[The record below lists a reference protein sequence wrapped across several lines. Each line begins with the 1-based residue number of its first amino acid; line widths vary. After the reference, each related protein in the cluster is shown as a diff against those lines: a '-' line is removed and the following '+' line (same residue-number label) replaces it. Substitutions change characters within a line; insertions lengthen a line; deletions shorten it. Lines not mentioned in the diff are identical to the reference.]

1 MSSNANL
8 TNININTSKKNRKKT
23 SVKSQVATPVKTPPP
38 SPPGKTPPVTPPGK
52 TPPVTPPGKTPQAA
66 RTSPQAARTSPQAA
80 RTSPQAARTSPPK
93 QISPKLINTTI
104 KSISKAVKDN
114 LNKEI
119 SKDQCIYLVE
129 QLKKI
134 NKRNINMQNP
144 PVVKNPITNRDVK
157 FNGDTTL
164 GLLSNCYTK
173 YKNDIPDLLDIIDEH
188 NLIISNATKRAAT
201 NAVVVTKPKTS
212 VSSKNID
219 NIINPSLLEEYKQ
232 SCKNLESKTSFTFE
246 EYKTHMMILFKI
258 LNEIYLNTGTTDI
271 TFNLFDENTY
281 TNYVREVEKFDINK
295 IYNMTLSKKKNKL
308 FDDNLYKYD
317 DIGVIYNSIV
327 KRIVVLNIIDNGN
340 SPIFIFN
347 YNHDHFSL
355 NDVFEF
361 KKYMSILPKYHCI
374 NNIVFK
380 GTQQNDLI
388 LKVCKLLNSYTEN
401 FQSDYQILTEN
412 SLKNKNWLNDIK
424 SYSDLDANN
433 KLLCMLVNNNHFK
446 KTSINDYYYYYNYN
460 GPLPYMSTLDV
471 FEFIKRLKEYQP
483 YIMSAMIIN
492 EIEKAYKGV
501 ATTFFSRPVNEA
513 IRNYLSNK
521 LPINDKNIL
530 SRINDCFKFINYSL
544 NSSYDKPDI
553 YLFHGTSNKFHKT
566 GDTEVQVLSFLSCS
580 FNIYISIDYATQNT
594 NRFTSRYDT
603 SGVIYIFKIDKNIEY
618 INFNDGLYQIILLP
632 GQVIKIKQEINIAKI
647 TYVFCEIV
655 NNPDR
660 DFIRKLKDSLNNSVS
675 VINTMYNI
683 KDYYIVKAKYDSPRC
698 ILVRSIAT
706 TRILFRSSVPNI
718 YTVDIGRNTYIY
730 NSLGKTLNNSDIN
743 TIFNIQ
749 YTIHQHIINE
759 CYMFFKASCIKYN
772 ILYAGTDIANHIYT
786 VWEKNDDYET
796 AYSNFEY
803 NLNNIMIDCLL
814 ANAGCHIST
823 HYLVNKI
830 TKAPLLVWLKGSG
843 MYTINGGVK
852 STANTKD
859 VTSSYISILNSINLS
874 TSKKNEIIN
883 DHSILDNIIN
893 DFNLHNNV
901 FVSHLQKLKNEYI
914 DFTANSLAFPSTSK
928 EFKDIEKMI
937 NDLMDI
943 LIHRS
948 KYMKDNMSTIKTNI
962 LRHLSPNQ
970 LGGLQP
976 VLLKEDYKPKSKSK
990 SRSRSPIQDTY
1001 ELVKNNSLPN
1011 ETIVN
1016 VNDLKEPYKTHYKDA
1031 SYNGM
1036 VDISNEAFC
1045 VSTETY
1051 QEIKKQFNL

>member
-8 TNININTSKKNRKKT
+8 TNINTNTSKKTKNS
-23 SVKSQVATPVKTPPP
+23 SVKLQAATPPGKTPPP
-38 SPPGKTPPVTPPGK
+38 SPPTNPPSGTQAAR
-52 TPPVTPPGKTPQAA
+52 TSPQAA
-66 RTSPQAARTSPQAA
+66 RTSPQAARTSPLAA

-93 QISPKLINTTI
+93 QISPKLIRTTI
-104 KSISKAVKDN
+104 TSITKAVKDN

-134 NKRNINMQNP
+134 DKRNINMQYP
-144 PVVKNPITNRDVK
+144 PVIINPITKRNIK

-164 GLLSNCYTK
+164 GLLSNCHAK
-173 YKNDIPDLLDIIDEH
+173 YKNDISGLLDVIDES
-188 NLIISNATKRAAT
+188 NLIISNATKPAAT
-201 NAVVVTKPKTS
+201 NTVVTKPKTPIS
-212 VSSKNID
+212 LKNID
-219 NIINPSLLEEYKQ
+219 NIINPLLLEEYKQ

-246 EYKTHMMILFKI
+246 EYKTHMMILFKV
-258 LNEIYLNTGTTDI
+258 LSEIYLNAGITNI

-281 TNYVREVEKFDINK
+281 TNYVREIEKFDTNK
-295 IYNMTLSKKKNKL
+295 IYDMTLSKKKIRL

-317 DIGVIYNSIV
+317 DSGVMYNSIV
-327 KRIVVLNIIDNGN
+327 KRIVILNIIDNRN

-347 YNHDHFSL
+347 NNHQHSSL
-355 NDVFEF
+355 NEEFEF
-361 KKYMSILPKYHCI
+361 KKYMTILPKYHCI
-374 NNIVFK
+374 NSIVFK
-380 GTQQNDLI
+380 STEQNDLI
-388 LKVCKLLNSYTEN
+388 LNVCKLLNSYTKH
-401 FQSDYQILTEN
+401 FQSHYEILTEN
-412 SLKNKNWLNDIK
+412 SIKNKNWLNDIK
-424 SYSDLDANN
+424 NYSDMDANN
-433 KLLCMLVNNNHFK
+433 KLLCMLVNNNHYK

-483 YIMSAMIIN
+483 YIMSAIIIN

-501 ATTFFSRPVNEA
+501 STTFFSRPVNEA

-594 NRFTSRYDT
+594 NRFASRYDT

-683 KDYYIVKAKYDSPRC
+683 RDFYIVKEKYNFPNC
-698 ILVRSIAT
+698 IEVKSIAT
-706 TRILFRSSVPNI
+706 TKILFRSTVPNI
-718 YTVDIGRNTYIY
+718 YTVDIGRYTHIY

-759 CYMFFKASCIKYN
+759 CYNFFKINCVKYN

-830 TKAPLLVWLKGSG
+830 TKAPLLVWLKGCG
-843 MYTINGGVK
+843 MYNINGVVK
-852 STANTKD
+852 PTFNIND
-859 VTSSYISILNSINLS
+859 IPNLYISILNALNLS

-937 NDLMDI
+937 NDLIDT
-943 LIHRS
+943 LIYRS
-948 KYMKDNMSTIKTNI
+948 KYMKDNMSTIKANI

-976 VLLKEDYKPKSKSK
+976 IFMKETSKPKLKSKSKSK
-990 SRSRSPIQDTY
+990 SRSSTKDTY

-1016 VNDLKEPYKTHYKDA
+1016 VNDLKEPYKTHYEDA

-1036 VDISNEAFC
+1036 VDVSNEAFC
-1045 VSTETY
+1045 VSMETY
-1051 QEIKKQFNL
+1051 KEIKKQFNL